1 MEFEKY
7 MELLQKY
14 KELCSGEIDKRK
26 LYDFQINILDEII
39 ALENLVRE
47 NEAKIKEKKERKAN
61 NLQEKIEIGNSINLM
76 KDNIFHLKGDIIRV
90 KEIMDALA
98 YTLFSK
104 FDLKNFHL
112 CGCNMARSGNKATE
126 I

>member
-47 NEAKIKEKKERKAN
+47 NEAKIKEKKRK
-61 NLQEKIEIGNSINLM
+61 K
-76 KDNIFHLKGDIIRV
+76 
-90 KEIMDALA
+90 
-98 YTLFSK
+98 SK
-104 FDLKNFHL
+104 QSTREN
-112 CGCNMARSGNKATE
+112 
-126 I
+126 